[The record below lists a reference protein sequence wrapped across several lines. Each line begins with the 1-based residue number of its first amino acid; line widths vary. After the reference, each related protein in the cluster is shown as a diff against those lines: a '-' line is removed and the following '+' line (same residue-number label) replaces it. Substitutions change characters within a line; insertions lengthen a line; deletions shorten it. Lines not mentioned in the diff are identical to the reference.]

1 MRREAGN
8 PREESVQ
15 NLEHR
20 QMAKGGKEREKSAQD
35 GKGSRVTCIQRAG
48 VKVREVMRSLYH
60 VYKLIAGHD
69 KNLGFYSEGGGSHCR
84 FENGSDR
91 I

>member
-1 MRREAGN
+1 M
-8 PREESVQ
+8 
-15 NLEHR
+15 
-20 QMAKGGKEREKSAQD
+20 
-35 GKGSRVTCIQRAG
+35 
-48 VKVREVMRSLYH
+48 YH
-60 VYKLIAGHD
+60 LAGHD